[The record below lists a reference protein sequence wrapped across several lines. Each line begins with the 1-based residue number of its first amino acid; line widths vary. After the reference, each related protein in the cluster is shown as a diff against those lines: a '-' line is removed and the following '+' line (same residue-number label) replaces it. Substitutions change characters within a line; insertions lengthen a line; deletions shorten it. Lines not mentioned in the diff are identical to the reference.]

1 MRMVA
6 YLDDICVVVSTE
18 SQGREH
24 GTQVMTHL
32 HGLGFMMKLEEGCA
46 LLQDKQAS
54 TWGLLI
60 DRDLM
65 MMISVSREGEEDQKG
80 KETDVEGRCV
90 VSEKTDSFH

>member
-1 MRMVA
+1 MCSGEHRKSRERTWNSR
-6 YLDDICVVVSTE
+6 DDTLAWTRIHDE
-18 SQGREH
+18 
-24 GTQVMTHL
+24 
-32 HGLGFMMKLEEGCA
+32 LEEGCA

-80 KETDVEGRCV
+80 KETDVEGRSV